1 MTAELPWLRVRM
13 AVHTGEAQLRDE
25 GNYVGRTIIRC
36 ARLRACA
43 HGGQIVVS
51 EATAALLADSTGAA
65 RLVDLGTVRLRD
77 LSRPERVWQVVAD
90 GLAASFPPLRSLDAA
105 PHNLPAPRTSFIGRE
120 KELAAVARL
129 VRDERVVTLTGS
141 GGCGKTRLAL
151 HAAAEL
157 VDAHPGGTWW
167 VDLAPVTTAEAV
179 VDQVAGAVG
188 TVASPGADSAA
199 AVVGS
204 PPRPGADVGGDR
216 QRRARRRRGGR
227 VGRRRRVA
235 SAPTCGCW
243 SPAASRSAWPASS
256 CGGCRR

>member
-1 MTAELPWLRVRM
+1 MPAAVARHYAVLDEAIAAHGGVRPVEQGEGDSVVGAFARAADALRAAVEAQRSLSVELPWLRVRM

-51 EATAALLADSTGAA
+51 EATAALLADSSGPT
-65 RLVDLGTVRLRD
+65 RLIDLGTVRLRD

-90 GLAASFPPLRSLDAA
+90 GLAVSFPPLRSLDAA

-120 KELAAVARL
+120 KELAGVAQL

-151 HAAAEL
+151 HTAAE
-157 VDAHPGGTWW
+157 
-167 VDLAPVTTAEAV
+167 
-179 VDQVAGAVG
+179 AGRR
-188 TVASPGADSAA
+188 PPRWH
-199 AVVGS
+199 VVGR
-204 PPRPGADVGGDR
+204 PRPGDDLGSG
-216 QRRARRRRGGR
+216 RRSGRRGG
-227 VGRRRRVA
+227 GHGGITGGGLGG
-235 SAPTCGCW
+235 SGGG
-243 SPAASRSAWPASS
+243 SPS
-256 CGGCRR
+256 

>member
-1 MTAELPWLRVRM
+1 MEAQRSLTAELPWLRVRM

-51 EATAALLADSTGAA
+51 EATAALLADSSRGAQ
-65 RLVDLGTVRLRD
+65 LVDLGTVRLRD

-90 GLAASFPPLRSLDAA
+90 GLPVSFPPLRSLDAV

-120 KELAAVARL
+120 RELAGVAQL

-151 HAAAEL
+151 HVAAEL

-167 VDLAPVTTAEAV
+167 VDLA
-179 VDQVAGAVG
+179 AG
-188 TVASPGADSAA
+188 D
-199 AVVGS
+199 
-204 PPRPGADVGGDR
+204 DGGGG
-216 QRRARRRRGGR
+216 RRSGCRGGR
-227 VGRRRRVA
+227 HGGV
-235 SAPTCGCW
+235 
-243 SPAASRSAWPASS
+243 SRS
-256 CGGCRR
+256 